1 MIYYGRGERSM
12 ILEFSNVKKSY
23 KKIIAV
29 EDINIHLKEGIYG
42 LLGENGAGKTTLL
55 NMLAANIMPTEG
67 YITFNGKNINFIGKE
82 YRKLLGYLP
91 QNFGFYPELTGQEYL
106 EYLGLLK
113 GIDSKYLKKQV
124 KFLLKKVGLQR
135 YATRKLGKYSGGMVR
150 RIGIAQAFLND
161 PRILILDEPTV
172 GLDPAERLRMKEIIR
187 EMGGN
192 KIIILSTHIVS
203 DVEDLSDIVILLNNG
218 KVFRQGSI
226 EECTSQL
233 RTKVWSINKIDNS
246 GYEIFKRVIS
256 DKKPDNSAVLVKPK
270 LEDVFM
276 VMKESEKNGFV

>member
-55 NMLAANIMPTEG
+55 NMLATNIMPTEG

-192 KIIILSTHIVS
+192 K
-203 DVEDLSDIVILLNNG
+203 
-218 KVFRQGSI
+218 
-226 EECTSQL
+226 
-233 RTKVWSINKIDNS
+233 
-246 GYEIFKRVIS
+246 
-256 DKKPDNSAVLVKPK
+256 
-270 LEDVFM
+270 M
-276 VMKESEKNGFV
+276 